1 VVAEGDFIGDGRR
14 RLELLRT
21 SLQAD
26 IVRLLER
33 LDTKGGV
40 LTADNLNNAM
50 TVRTQ
55 VLDLLRVE
63 GGPVAM
69 TIAEQ
74 QSEAAAR
81 SALRKRNSKNERQIA
96 PMAAITTEAEAMASV
111 RATTSGM
118 IDDIEPVWRDA
129 ADTIRQ
135 AIDRGV
141 STGLP
146 LRDLVAEVKDR
157 LKIAKGQSEVV
168 VEAAIRGA
176 VTRATVMSAE
186 NAAQAA
192 GETMGYLYDGPL
204 DQKTRPFCD
213 EVIGKVYTLAALK
226 SLDNGQGLPVESHRG
241 GYRCR
246 HRLSPILLSDAEEE
260 GYEVIR

>member
-1 VVAEGDFIGDGRR
+1 MVEGDFISDGRR
-14 RLELLRT
+14 RLELLRI

-26 IVRLLER
+26 IERLLER

-40 LTADNLNNAM
+40 LTADNLNNALA
-50 TVRTQ
+50 VRSQ
-55 VLDLLRVE
+55 VLDLLRAE
-63 GGPVAM
+63 GSPVAM

-74 QSEAAAR
+74 QSQAAA
-81 SALRKRNSKNERQIA
+81 SEALRKRTKKNDREIA
-96 PMAAITTEAEAMASV
+96 PGASVTTEPEALAAV

-118 IDDIEPVWRDA
+118 IGDIEPVWREA
-129 ADTIRQ
+129 ADQIRQ

-157 LKIAKGQSEVV
+157 LRITRDQSQVV

-176 VTRATVMSAE
+176 VTKATVMSTERAG
-186 NAAQAA
+186 QAA
-192 GETMGYLYDGPL
+192 GEPIGYLYDGPH
-204 DQKTRPFCD
+204 DQKTRPFCL

-226 SLDNGQGLPVESHRG
+226 QLDNGQGLPVESHRG

-246 HRLSPILLSDAEEE
+246 HRLSPILLEDALLE
-260 GYEVIR
+260 GYEVVQ

>member
-1 VVAEGDFIGDGRR
+1 MAAEGDFISDGRR

-50 TVRTQ
+50 TIRTQ

-81 SALRKRNSKNERQIA
+81 SALRKRNSKN
-96 PMAAITTEAEAMASV
+96 
-111 RATTSGM
+111 
-118 IDDIEPVWRDA
+118 
-129 ADTIRQ
+129 
-135 AIDRGV
+135 
-141 STGLP
+141 
-146 LRDLVAEVKDR
+146 
-157 LKIAKGQSEVV
+157 
-168 VEAAIRGA
+168 
-176 VTRATVMSAE
+176 
-186 NAAQAA
+186 
-192 GETMGYLYDGPL
+192 
-204 DQKTRPFCD
+204 
-213 EVIGKVYTLAALK
+213 
-226 SLDNGQGLPVESHRG
+226 
-241 GYRCR
+241 
-246 HRLSPILLSDAEEE
+246 
-260 GYEVIR
+260 